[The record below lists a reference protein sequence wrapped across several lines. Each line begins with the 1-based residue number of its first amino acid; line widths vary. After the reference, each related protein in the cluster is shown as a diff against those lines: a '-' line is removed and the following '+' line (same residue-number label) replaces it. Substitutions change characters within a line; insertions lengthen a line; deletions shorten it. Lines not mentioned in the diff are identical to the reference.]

1 MKTFKNAVRTRDFAV
16 TAEIFLRPESVAGS
30 IRQQADVL
38 RDHVDAILLTD
49 NQFGQL
55 HMSTLVAAGILLDS
69 GIDAVVQMTSR
80 NRNRI
85 ALVSDL
91 LGAGA
96 LGVTSLLLV
105 RGERASDGFDPKP
118 RAVLDVNAVELMR
131 IAATVKSDPKLEHC
145 PDFFVGGVIT
155 PQQPKANWKAARLEE
170 KIEAGAQFIQT
181 HICMHTD
188 LLRDFMKYL
197 VQQGLLQRTS
207 VIGAVAVL
215 GSADDARWLK
225 ANRPNVMIP
234 DALVARLDNADDPR
248 EEGMQICV
256 ETLQAMADIPGIAG
270 ASIMASRDLTT
281 IPEIIRR
288 AGLSGK
294 AAAAD
299 DQQLT
304 TDD

>member
-1 MKTFKNAVRTRDFAV
+1 VRTRDFAV
-16 TAEIFLRPESVAGS
+16 TAEIYLRPESAAES
-30 IRQQADVL
+30 IRHQAGLL

-55 HMSTLVAAGILLDS
+55 HLSTLVAASILLDS

-85 ALVSDL
+85 ALLSDL
-91 LGAGA
+91 LGAGV

-118 RAVLDVNAVELMR
+118 KAVLDVNAVEFMR
-131 IAATVKSDPKLEHC
+131 IASTVKSDPKLKYC

-155 PQQPKANWKAARLEE
+155 PQLPKANWKAKRLEE

-181 HICMHTD
+181 HICMNTD
-188 LLRDFMKYL
+188 LLRSFMKYL
-197 VQQGLLQRTS
+197 VEQGLLQRTS
-207 VIGAVAVL
+207 IICAIAVL
-215 GSADDARWLK
+215 ESAEDARWLR

-234 DALVARLDNADDPR
+234 DALVARLENAADPR

-256 ETLQAMADIPGIAG
+256 ETLQTMAEIPGIAG

-281 IPEIIRR
+281 IPEIISR
-288 AGLSGK
+288 AGLSG
-294 AAAAD
+294 
-299 DQQLT
+299 
-304 TDD
+304 